1 MTCTNIS
8 YVIDQTRLF
17 LGEPSKGRLSVFCAH
32 SYSFYHTKYDSL
44 LSNLHVH
51 ISTLISTFNVKTFIK
66 NMHNI

>member
-1 MTCTNIS
+1 MTCTNIG
-8 YVIDQTRLF
+8 YVIDQTKLF

-32 SYSFYHTKYDSL
+32 SFYHTKYDSL

-66 NMHNI
+66 NMHNV